1 MLEFLQERFFEGLSL
16 STLEVYMVAISAYHA
31 LLDGQSL
38 GRDPLVT
45 RFLRGALRLRP
56 ALRIKGLSIGSD
68 NVPGSSLWSI

>member
-1 MLEFLQERFFEGLSL
+1 
-16 STLEVYMVAISAYHA
+16 MVAISAYHA

-68 NVPGSSLWSI
+68 HVPGSSLWSI